1 VNRRAPVVAAG
12 VVVIVLVLLAFLVV
26 LPKAHEVS
34 RARQD
39 LISAEQQRSA
49 LQAQL
54 QALEE
59 AKQQAPQ
66 TEKQIHR
73 IQEKIPATA
82 DLPGLFRTLQ
92 DAADGAAVDFFSFSP
107 GTPLADPTGTYSTLP
122 SSIQVTGSY
131 LSLEQF
137 LGALETLPRAAKV
150 TSIAITPGG
159 SGSGPASTEVLQM
172 SMTVEF
178 FTTDTSAGPGS
189 VPGPTQGVVGTGT
202 TAPSPGVEPSPSAS
216 PPPSPSGA

>member
-1 VNRRAPVVAAG
+1 MNRRAPIVVAG
-12 VVVIVLVLLAFLVV
+12 IVVIVLVFVAFLVV

-39 LISAEQQRSA
+39 LTEAQQQQSA

-59 AKQQAPQ
+59 AKAQAPQ

-73 IQEKIPATA
+73 LQEKIPTTA

-92 DAADGAAVDFFSFSP
+92 DAADSAAVDFFSFSP
-107 GTPLADPTGTYSTLP
+107 GTPVADPTGTYSTLP
-122 SSIQVTGSY
+122 STIQVTGSY

-137 LGALETLPRAAKV
+137 LGLLETLPRAGKV
-150 TSIAITPGG
+150 TSIAITPQSTSAETGG
-159 SGSGPASTEVLQM
+159 TTGVLQM
-172 SMTVEF
+172 QLTVEF

-189 VPGPTQGVVGTGT
+189 VPGSTQGLVGTGT
-202 TAPSPGVEPSPSAS
+202 TGAAAVAPSPSPS
-216 PPPSPSGA
+216 PSPSGA